1 MRHACGWPLIHC
13 CSYIFQ
19 HRSQYPDRLER
30 TKLAVLGGMRPGE
43 ILALQWKWLTDH
55 SVFDA
60 GTTANGRPYF
70 VMELVNGIP
79 VTQYSFQAA

>member
-1 MRHACGWPLIHC
+1 
-13 CSYIFQ
+13 
-19 HRSQYPDRLER
+19 
-30 TKLAVLGGMRPGE
+30 MRPGE

-60 GTTANGRPYF
+60 DTTANGRPYF